1 MFTIKCG
8 VLGEFNKIGSYDGMC
23 KYFLLDCPEKTRSLR
38 CSEETYNKI
47 NNSYLENGYVPFIL
61 INGTDELFGIINTD
75 KSITPII
82 ANNYN
87 ILMQNE
93 SIRNSMLTKLGMFNR
108 TIGKEYYDQD
118 ESCAT
123 L

>member
-8 VLGEFNKIGSYDGMC
+8 ILSEFNKIGNHDGMC

-93 SIRNSMLTKLGMFNR
+93 SIRNSMLTKLGIFNR
-108 TIGKEYYDQD
+108 TIGKEYYDKD
-118 ESCAT
+118 ECRAT

>member
-8 VLGEFNKIGSYDGMC
+8 ILDEFNKIGNYDGMC
-23 KYFLLDCPEKTRSLR
+23 KYFLVDCPEKTRSLR

-93 SIRNSMLTKLGMFNR
+93 SIRNSMLTKLGIFNR
-108 TIGKEYYDQD
+108 TIGKEYYDKD
-118 ESCAT
+118 ECRAT